1 MGQVRASLLS
11 RFADVGGFEG
21 SSVYAWYVVNRNTRY
36 KSNFKRSV
44 NPANSSMGS
53 CINAMCWPMRAL
65 RSWPRILITVR
76 FEQFSKFF
84 NFQIPKHFME
94 HARKWHATNRRACQ
108 LAKAKCQAVR
118 PFVST
123 VPAAVISSPLTNHSS
138 MVPSS
143 VPRCRTCSSWSNRPS
158 DPPDE
163 CSRRRARLFA
173 LMKPIVLLLPKNS
186 YRCYLSWN
194 RLLKWFLVFI
204 NLRMSSSE
212 EVSWIS
218 WFCGLRG
225 NEFFCEVDEDYIQD
239 KFNLTGLNEQV
250 PHYRQVFVF

>member
-1 MGQVRASLLS
+1 
-11 RFADVGGFEG
+11 
-21 SSVYAWYVVNRNTRY
+21 
-36 KSNFKRSV
+36 
-44 NPANSSMGS
+44 
-53 CINAMCWPMRAL
+53 MRAL

-194 RLLKWFLVFI
+194 RLLKWFLVFLKI
-204 NLRMSSSE
+204 ILQNVVKWRGLMDLLVLWAERKW
-212 EVSWIS
+212 VL
-218 WFCGLRG
+218 LRG
-225 NEFFCEVDEDYIQD
+225 RRGLHPGQIQS
-239 KFNLTGLNEQV
+239 NRAQWAGAPLQTG
-250 PHYRQVFVF
+250 FVFLIY